1 MKNKFYLLKVFI
13 ILIITFSS
21 IITILDKKNA
31 SAEIIPLDTNKKFI
45 KVEIKKVLDSIKEEF
60 NTQKIDS
67 IIKDWVTIT
76 DSLLLRNLGNINFE
90 DIDANIEYSDDSLG
104 HKSIEIQIKGI
115 PTDSSKESIKKI
127 EIRIYDNKDS
137 NKIQNKSQEKNLN
150 DSSIFN
156 SNDNSYEKY
165 EDLLYNFIMNNS
177 LMRLLKLLG
186 QPQRI

>member
-1 MKNKFYLLKVFI
+1 MKSKYSLIRVFI
-13 ILIITFSS
+13 IFIVTFLFLFIISN
-21 IITILDKKNA
+21 KKNA
-31 SAEIIPLDTNKKFI
+31 SAEIQSLDTSKKYI

-90 DIDANIEYSDDSLG
+90 DIDANIEYSEDSLG
-104 HKSIEIQIKGI
+104 HKNIEIQIKGI

-137 NKIQNKSQEKNLN
+137 NKVHNKSQEKT
-150 DSSIFN
+150 
-156 SNDNSYEKY
+156 
-165 EDLLYNFIMNNS
+165 
-177 LMRLLKLLG
+177 
-186 QPQRI
+186 